1 MTDNADICYNT
12 HVFVKNVY
20 MARSEYIKRI
30 CDEELAFQLECAGA
44 VVVQGP
50 KWCGKTR
57 TSEEMARSVV
67 KLQDPLRKKEYH
79 QIAQT
84 MPSLL
89 LEGDSPR
96 LIDEWQD
103 EPDLWNLVRGTV
115 DERGGAGHFIL
126 TGSAVPRD
134 EKGDD
139 KEPPR
144 HSGTGRF
151 AWLKMRPMSLAESGE
166 STGVV
171 SLGALFEGGDE
182 ISATSKVTVPDYAHL
197 ICRGGWPEAVLAKS
211 HRVAYQKSINYVEAV
226 INEDVHRVDGVERNP
241 ALVRLVL
248 RSLARNITTL
258 TATQTIL
265 GDIRNHMPTTSI
277 KTLDSYL
284 NALRRIFVIEDEP
297 AWMPSIRSKTAI
309 RTSHKRQLADPSIA
323 TAILGI
329 KPERLLKD
337 FSLFGFLFESMC
349 VRDMRVYAQA
359 NDGEVL
365 HYRDAS
371 GQEIDMVVSLR
382 DGRWGAVEVKLGG
395 GQIEEA
401 SRNLL
406 ALKERVDSE
415 SMGSPSFL
423 MVLTGTGFAYRRTD
437 GIFVVPLGCLRQ

>member
-1 MTDNADICYNT
+1 
-12 HVFVKNVY
+12 
-20 MARSEYIKRI
+20 
-30 CDEELAFQLECAGA
+30 
-44 VVVQGP
+44 
-50 KWCGKTR
+50 
-57 TSEEMARSVV
+57 MARSVV

-79 QIAQT
+79 QIAQA

-115 DERGGAGHFIL
+115 DERGGVGHFIL

-134 EKGDD
+134 EKDDD

-166 STGVV
+166 SNGAV
-171 SLGALFEGGDE
+171 SLGALFEGEDG

-329 KPERLLKD
+329 KPERLMKD
-337 FSLFGFLFESMC
+337 FNLFGFLFESMC

-371 GQEIDMVVSLR
+371 GHEIDMVVSLR

-406 ALKERVDSE
+406 AFKERVDSE

>member
-1 MTDNADICYNT
+1 MPKDG
-12 HVFVKNVY
+12 
-20 MARSEYIKRI
+20 YIRRI
-30 CDEELAFQLECAGA
+30 CDDELAFQLECAGA

-57 TSEEMARSVV
+57 TSEEIARSVV
-67 KLQDPLRKKEYH
+67 RLQDPLKRSEYH

-89 LEGDSPR
+89 LQGDSPR

-103 EPDLWNLVRGTV
+103 EPELWNLVRATV

-134 EKGDD
+134 ERNDES
-139 KEPPR
+139 EPPR

-166 STGVV
+166 SHGEV
-171 SLGALFEGGDE
+171 SLGALFDGLESVAAK
-182 ISATSKVTVPDYAHL
+182 SAVTIPDLSHL
-197 ICRGGWPEAVLAKS
+197 VCRGGWPEAVLAKTP
-211 HRVAYQKSINYVEAV
+211 RVAYQKSINYVEAV

-258 TATQTIL
+258 TTTQTL
-265 GDIRNHMPTTSI
+265 LADVRNHIPSTSV

-284 NALRRIFVIEDEP
+284 NALRRLFVVEDEP
-297 AWMPSIRSKTAI
+297 AWQPSVRSKTAI
-309 RTSHKRQLADPSIA
+309 RTSHKRQFVDPSIA
-323 TAILGI
+323 TAVLGI
-329 KPERLLKD
+329 KPDRLMKD
-337 FSLFGFLFESMC
+337 FNLFGFLFESLC
-349 VRDMRVYAQA
+349 VRDLRVYAQA
-359 NDGEVL
+359 NDGEVF

-371 GQEIDMVVSLR
+371 GLEVDQVVVLR

-395 GQIEEA
+395 GQIEDA
-401 SRNLL
+401 ARNLL
-406 ALKERVDSE
+406 AFRDRVDDA
-415 SMGSPSFL
+415 SMGAPSFL
-423 MVLTGTGFAYRRTD
+423 AVVTGTDLAYRRTD
-437 GIFVVPLGCLRQ
+437 GVFVVPLACLTR

>member
-1 MTDNADICYNT
+1 MS
-12 HVFVKNVY
+12 
-20 MARSEYIKRI
+20 RSEYMPRI

-57 TSEEMARSVV
+57 TSEEMSKSVL

-89 LEGDSPR
+89 LEGDAPR

-103 EPDLWNLVRGTV
+103 EPDLWNLVRATV

-126 TGSAVPRD
+126 TGSAVPKDQKKDD
-134 EKGDD
+134 E
-139 KEPPR
+139 EPPR

-151 AWLKMRPMSLAESGE
+151 AWIKMRPMSLAESGE
-166 STGVV
+166 SNKDI
-171 SLGALFEGGDE
+171 SLAALFDGMGD
-182 ISATSKVTVPDYAHL
+182 IASTSKVAIPDYAHL
-197 ICRGGWPEAVLAKS
+197 ICRGGWPEAVLAKGP
-211 HRVAYQKSINYVEAV
+211 RIAYQKSINYVEAV

-258 TATQTIL
+258 TSTQTIL
-265 GDIRNHMPTTSI
+265 DDIKGHMPTTSI

-284 NALRRIFVIEDEP
+284 NALRRIFVVEDEP

-323 TAILGI
+323 TAVLGI
-329 KPERLLKD
+329 KPEKLMRD
-337 FSLFGFLFESMC
+337 FNLFGFLFESLC

-359 NDGEVL
+359 NDGEVF
-365 HYRDAS
+365 HYRDSS
-371 GQEIDMVVSLR
+371 GQEVDMIVSLR

-395 GQIEEA
+395 GQIDEA
-401 SRNLL
+401 ASNLL
-406 ALKERVDSE
+406 ALKDKVDKD
-415 SMGSPSFL
+415 SMGAPAFL
-423 MVLTGTGFAYRRTD
+423 VVLTGTEFAYRRTD
-437 GIFVVPLGCLRQ
+437 GVFVVPLGCLVN